1 MDDVIEYIESLPSF
15 DAPEIFGM
23 HSNASISFLQ
33 EEGNNLIRTILNV
46 QMQPV
51 VSKRNLG
58 SKDDENNYDKE
69 ST

>member
-1 MDDVIEYIESLPSF
+1 MEYIESLPSF

-23 HSNASISFLQ
+23 HPNASISFLQ

-51 VSKRNLG
+51 VSKRG
-58 SKDDENNYDKE
+58 ASSKDEELALAD
-69 ST
+69 T